1 MLPFLGRFPIHGQLG
16 LLLVLIFWMLNWLLS
31 GLLQGSDNPSLTS
44 HVGFFP
50 LWLGYSLTVDA
61 LVFFRKGHSMI
72 SRNYRAYMQL
82 FLVSCP
88 VWWLFELINWRTGNW
103 FYQGR
108 DSFSNLQYFLFA
120 SVSFSTV
127 IPAVFGTAELS
138 STFNWI
144 RRTQFGVKIASS
156 QTLSIP
162 MFVIGWCMLGLMFW
176 KPKYYFPFVWI
187 SVHFI
192 IEPINVWIGNET
204 LLRHLEK
211 GDWRPIC
218 ALATGC
224 LICGFFWEMWNFYSY
239 PKWVYQIPF
248 VGFFKIFEMPILG
261 YGGYIPFSFELF
273 AIYHLFVG
281 FIKQE
286 DNKQFIQLG
295 V

>member
-1 MLPFLGRFPIHGQLG
+1 MLLLFSRFPIHGQLG
-16 LLLVLIFWMLNWLLS
+16 LLLVLIFWILNWSLS
-31 GLLQGSDNPSLTS
+31 GLLQGSPNPTLTS
-44 HVGFFP
+44 HAGFFP

-61 LVFFRKGHSMI
+61 LVFCRKGHSML
-72 SRNYRAYMQL
+72 SRNYKAYIQL

-103 FYQGR
+103 LYQGR

-120 SVSFSTV
+120 SISFSTV

-144 RRTQFGVKIASS
+144 KRAKSGFKIASC

-162 MFVIGWCMLGLMFW
+162 MFIIGWCMLGLMLW
-176 KPKYYFPFVWI
+176 KPRYCFPFVWI

-192 IEPINVWIGNET
+192 IEPLNIWLGNGT
-204 LLRHLEK
+204 LLRRLEK
-211 GDWRPIC
+211 GDWRTIY

-248 VGFFKIFEMPILG
+248 VGFFKVFEMPILG

-273 AIYHLFVG
+273 AIYHLFAG
-281 FIKQE
+281 FLKQK
-286 DNKQFIQLG
+286 DNERFIQL
-295 V
+295 